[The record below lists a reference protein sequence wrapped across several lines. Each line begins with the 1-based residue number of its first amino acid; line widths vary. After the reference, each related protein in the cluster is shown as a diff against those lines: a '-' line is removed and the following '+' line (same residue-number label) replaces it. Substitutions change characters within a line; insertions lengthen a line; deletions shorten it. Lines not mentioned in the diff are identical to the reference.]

1 MADRNFERALRS
13 AARRGRTAGV
23 CPDAATLAAFVDRSL
38 PSEEYATVEAHVAD
52 CTACIEHL
60 ALVTAL
66 DAPEE
71 SSVPTPAVD
80 VGALVRRWGWLVPA
94 MTAVLVVAVWVRSS
108 VDQRPADA
116 SLSSANRPSDQPRV
130 EPRRDVAPAD
140 REAALSD
147 ANEPQAKRE
156 GRTAGGGRKKTDTPA
171 RPTAPASTLSEA
183 AKPASPTAQAEAVA
197 VNAKQLDKLAAADDK
212 NKERAETRGVAAS
225 APPPAAIV
233 STAAADAR
241 EEAALKTVPEPA
253 VGGAAATARMR
264 KAVRQ
269 QSAATAGMV
278 LVRTASGRIDRS
290 TDGGRSWTNEHG
302 GLTDQIRVTLC
313 PTATACW
320 LGADN
325 GAVLVRATDGQWV
338 RRLVPPPAAAVQ
350 RIIAL
355 DNRHAT
361 VELADGRRYMTTD
374 GGITWTIPPAQP

>member
-13 AARRGRTAGV
+13 AARRGHTAGV

-38 PSEEYATVEAHVAD
+38 SSEEYATVEAHVAD

-71 SSVPTPAVD
+71 SSVPTTAVD

-94 MTAVLVVAVWVRSS
+94 MTAVLVVALWVRSS
-108 VDQRPADA
+108 DQRPADA
-116 SLSSANRPSDQPRV
+116 SLSSANRSSDQPSV

-140 REAALSD
+140 RDASLSD

-156 GRTAGGGRKKTDTPA
+156 GRTAGGGRKKTDTLA
-171 RPTAPASTLSEA
+171 RPTAPASALADA
-183 AKPASPTAQAEAVA
+183 AKPASPTAQAEAV
-197 VNAKQLDKLAAADDK
+197 QLDKLAAADDK
-212 NKERAETRGVAAS
+212 NKERAETRGVAAA

-241 EEAALKTVPEPA
+241 EEAALKVVPEPA

-264 KAVRQ
+264 RAVRQ
-269 QSAATAGMV
+269 ESAATAGMV

-325 GAVLVRATDGQWV
+325 GAVLVRAADGQWV
-338 RRLVPPPAAAVQ
+338 RRVVPPPAAAVQ

-355 DNRHAT
+355 DNQHAT

>member
-1 MADRNFERALRS
+1 
-13 AARRGRTAGV
+13 
-23 CPDAATLAAFVDRSL
+23 
-38 PSEEYATVEAHVAD
+38 
-52 CTACIEHL
+52 
-60 ALVTAL
+60 
-66 DAPEE
+66 
-71 SSVPTPAVD
+71 
-80 VGALVRRWGWLVPA
+80 
-94 MTAVLVVAVWVRSS
+94 MTAVLVAALWVRSS
-108 VDQRPADA
+108 DQRPADA
-116 SLSSANRPSDQPRV
+116 SLSSVDRSSDQPRV

-140 REAALSD
+140 REESLSD

-171 RPTAPASTLSEA
+171 RPTAPASALVDA
-183 AKPASPTAQAEAVA
+183 AKPASPTAQAEAV
-197 VNAKQLDKLAAADDK
+197 QLDKLAAADDK
-212 NKERAETRGVAAS
+212 NKERAETRGVAAA

-233 STAAADAR
+233 STTAADAR
-241 EEAALKTVPEPA
+241 EEAALKVVPEPA
-253 VGGAAATARMR
+253 IGGAAATARMR
-264 KAVRQ
+264 RAVRQ
-269 QSAATAGMV
+269 ESAATAGTV

-338 RRLVPPPAAAVQ
+338 RRVVPPPAAAVQ

-355 DNRHAT
+355 DNQHAT